1 MDKKQA
7 KLMGEDV
14 KNALQTIA
22 DKYNMTLEYRGGSFS
37 DTDYKPRVTFTG
49 KSADGKSREKKEWDL
64 YAEMLDLKKEW
75 LGEVVNLRGKDC
87 IITGFDTK
95 KTKYP
100 VVVEDGN
107 GGKYIVTPQTIQLRL
122 GSRND

>member
-1 MDKKQA
+1 
-7 KLMGEDV
+7 
-14 KNALQTIA
+14 
-22 DKYNMTLEYRGGSFS
+22 
-37 DTDYKPRVTFTG
+37 
-49 KSADGKSREKKEWDL
+49 
-64 YAEMLDLKKEW
+64 MLKW

-87 IITGFDTK
+87 IITGLDTK

>member
-87 IITGFDTK
+87 IITGLDTK